1 MNPKDR
7 QSPGKLSQPAG
18 NDEAASTRTPARSR
32 ASGAD
37 GGRVEAEQG
46 TPLSNTVPSK
56 YIEQIDPPC
65 LVLRTA
71 IDSLYLSYHG
81 ELSDEMFV
89 RLEELKETAQ
99 DDEEEEQAKA
109 QITIGNHLFAV
120 ASHGA
125 GRFRFVLFDDRFRLN
140 ISKGSR
146 LPLVHAQ
153 ISSEYLTAVGVEV
166 AEQELRFVVA
176 SLGRVDEL
184 AQVSRADL
192 CLDFIPIVPMDQWAV
207 QQWVT
212 RARKKAAYWGT
223 GDRFTGWMI
232 GQGGDIQSRTYDKVL
247 EVAEESHKTYLY
259 DLWQARGWKA
269 DDPVWRQEFQTNRNA
284 LKELQVRTVPD
295 LLANLDG
302 LWHYFTEKWLRLA
315 HLDSD
320 SNKSRWPTHSLWEI
334 ISKAYWGDATQPALQ
349 RIRASN
355 LPTDDRLFTAGLGY
369 VASFMGREGITN
381 LSKGFRSFMQ
391 QADTYH
397 RLRGESTAHYVER
410 KARVKGRLF
419 STINNRIHLDR
430 IEALRQAEAYRKA
443 REGEE

>member
-1 MNPKDR
+1 MQQNKAETGAVEP
-7 QSPGKLSQPAG
+7 
-18 NDEAASTRTPARSR
+18 PARTR
-32 ASGAD
+32 ASAPD
-37 GGRVEAEQG
+37 GRFDGEGPKG

-56 YIEQIDPPC
+56 YIEEDEKPC

-71 IDSLYLSYHG
+71 IDSLYLSYAG

-89 RLEELKETAQ
+89 RLDDLKETAQ
-99 DDEEEEQAKA
+99 SNEEDEQAKA

-140 ISKGSR
+140 ISKGTR
-146 LPLVHAQ
+146 LPLVYAQ
-153 ISSEYLTAVGVEV
+153 ISSEYLTTVGVEV

-192 CLDFIPIVPMDQWAV
+192 CLDFIPIVPMDQWAG

-247 EVAEESHKTYLY
+247 EITEESHKTYLFG
-259 DLWQARGWKA
+259 LWQARGWKA
-269 DDPVWRQEFQTNRNA
+269 NDPVWRQEFQTNRNA
-284 LKELQVRTVPD
+284 LKELQVRSLPD

-315 HLDSD
+315 HLGSD
-320 SNKSRWPTHSLWEI
+320 SNKSRWQTHPLWEI
-334 ISKAYWGDATQPALQ
+334 LSNASWGDATQPALQ

-369 VASFMGREGITN
+369 VAAFMGREGITE
-381 LSKGFRSFMQ
+381 LSEGFGSFLH

-397 RLRGESTAHYVER
+397 RLRGESTARYVER

-430 IEALRQAEAYRKA
+430 IEALQRAEAYRKA

>member
-1 MNPKDR
+1 MQQNKAEDGAVEP
-7 QSPGKLSQPAG
+7 
-18 NDEAASTRTPARSR
+18 PARTR
-32 ASGAD
+32 ASAPD
-37 GGRVEAEQG
+37 GRLGGEGPEG

-56 YIEQIDPPC
+56 YIEPIDPPC
-65 LVLRTA
+65 LALRTA

-146 LPLVHAQ
+146 LPLVYAQ
-153 ISSEYLTAVGVEV
+153 ISSEYLTAVGVEI

-232 GQGGDIQSRTYDKVL
+232 GQGGDIQSRIYDKAL

-284 LKELQVRTVPD
+284 LKELRVRTVPD

-315 HLDSD
+315 QLGSD
-320 SNKSRWPTHSLWEI
+320 SNKSRWPTHPLWEI
-334 ISKAYWGDATQPALQ
+334 ISKASWGDAAQPALQ
-349 RIRASN
+349 RIRTASH

-381 LSKGFRSFMQ
+381 LSQGVKNFMH

-397 RLRGESTAHYVER
+397 RLRGESTARYVER
-410 KARVKGRLF
+410 KARLKGRLF
-419 STINNRIHLDR
+419 STINNRIDLDQ
-430 IEALRQAEAYRKA
+430 IEAQKQAEAYRKA

>member
-1 MNPKDR
+1 MKPEDSECTPLDDSVPT
-7 QSPGKLSQPAG
+7 QSADGAAPARGAQRPAG
-18 NDEAASTRTPARSR
+18 GSTIGVEL
-32 ASGAD
+32 GA
-37 GGRVEAEQG
+37 QF
-46 TPLSNTVPSK
+46 SNTAPSK
-56 YIEQIDPPC
+56 YIEENEKPC
-65 LVLRTA
+65 LVLRAA
-71 IDSLYLSYHG
+71 IDSLYLSYPG
-81 ELSDEMFV
+81 ELSDEMFA
-89 RLEELKETAQ
+89 RLDDLKETAQ
-99 DDEEEEQAKA
+99 SNEEDEQAKA

-125 GRFRFVLFDDRFRLN
+125 GRFRFVLFDERFRLN
-140 ISKGSR
+140 ISKGTR
-146 LPLVHAQ
+146 LPLVYAQ
-153 ISSEYLTAVGVEV
+153 ISSEYLTTVGVAA
-166 AEQELRFVVA
+166 AEQQLRFVVG
-176 SLGRVDEL
+176 SLGRIDEL

-247 EVAEESHKTYLY
+247 EITEESHKTYLFA
-259 DLWQARGWKA
+259 LWQARGWKA
-269 DDPVWRQEFQTNRNA
+269 NDPVWRQEFQTNRNA
-284 LKELQVRTVPD
+284 LKELQVRNVPD

-302 LWHYFTEKWLRLA
+302 LWHYFTEKWLRLT
-315 HLDSD
+315 HLGTD
-320 SNKSRWPTHSLWEI
+320 SNKSRWQTHPLWEI
-334 ISKAYWGDATQPALQ
+334 LSNVSWGDATQPALQ

-381 LSKGFRSFMQ
+381 LSQGFRNFMN

-397 RLRGESTAHYVER
+397 RMRGESTSRYVER
-410 KARVKGRLF
+410 KARLKGRLF
-419 STINNRIHLDR
+419 STINNRVDLDR
-430 IEALRQAEAYRKA
+430 IDALRRAEAYRKA

>member
-1 MNPKDR
+1 M
-7 QSPGKLSQPAG
+7 QPEDVQHIPLIDSDLTQDSDA
-18 NDEAASTRTPARSR
+18 TTPARGAQR
-32 ASGAD
+32 PAGRSGVGD
-37 GGRVEAEQG
+37 EQG

-56 YIEQIDPPC
+56 YIEKIDPPC

-81 ELSDEMFV
+81 ELSDEMFA
-89 RLEELKETAQ
+89 RLEELKEAAQ

-146 LPLVHAQ
+146 LPLVYAQ
-153 ISSEYLTAVGVEV
+153 ISSEYLTAVGVEI

-176 SLGRVDEL
+176 SLGRVDEF

-232 GQGGDIQSRTYDKVL
+232 GQGGNIQSRTYDKVL

-315 HLDSD
+315 QLDSD
-320 SNKSRWPTHSLWEI
+320 SNKSRWPTHPLWEI
-334 ISKAYWGDATQPALQ
+334 ISKASWGDAAQPALQ
-349 RIRASN
+349 RIRTASH

-381 LSKGFRSFMQ
+381 LSKGFRNFMH

-397 RLRGESTAHYVER
+397 RLRGESTARYVER

-430 IEALRQAEAYRKA
+430 IEAQKQAEAYRKA

>member
-1 MNPKDR
+1 M
-7 QSPGKLSQPAG
+7 QPNKPATG
-18 NDEAASTRTPARSR
+18 AVEPPARTR
-32 ASGAD
+32 ASAPD
-37 GGRVEAEQG
+37 GRLDGEDGEDGEG
-46 TPLSNTVPSK
+46 TQLSITVPSK
-56 YIEQIDPPC
+56 YIEKNEKPC

-71 IDSLYLSYHG
+71 IDSLYLSYPG

-89 RLEELKETAQ
+89 RLDDLKETAQ
-99 DDEEEEQAKA
+99 SNEEDEQAKA
-109 QITIGNHLFAV
+109 QITFGNHLFAV

-140 ISKGSR
+140 ISKGTR
-146 LPLVHAQ
+146 LPLVYAQ
-153 ISSEYLTAVGVEV
+153 ISSEYLTAVGVEC
-166 AEQELRFVVA
+166 AEQELRFVVG

-207 QQWVT
+207 QQWMT
-212 RARKKAAYWGT
+212 RARKKAAYWSS

-247 EVAEESHKTYLY
+247 EVVEQSHKTYLF

-269 DDPVWRQEFQTNRNA
+269 DDPVWRQEFQANRNA
-284 LKELQVRTVPD
+284 LKELQVRNVPD

-302 LWHYFTEKWLRLA
+302 LWRYFTEKWLRLTY
-315 HLDSD
+315 LGSD
-320 SNKSRWPTHSLWEI
+320 SNKSRWQTHPLWEI
-334 ISKAYWGDATQPALQ
+334 LSNTSWGDVAQPTLQ

-369 VASFMGREGITN
+369 VAAFMGREGITE
-381 LSKGFRSFMQ
+381 LSEGFGSFLH

-397 RLRGESTAHYVER
+397 RLRGESTARYVER

-430 IEALRQAEAYRKA
+430 IDSLQRAEAYRKA